1 MKANRIQAKTS
12 ESLLE
17 AKQNL
22 DASERNFLS
31 QNREDRGAAMKQMI
45 KEWKEWAVSLGIAFL
60 VVFLIQNYAAAQVI
74 VQQSSME
81 DTLYEGQ
88 RLIEEKI
95 TYRYSLPKRGD
106 IVIIR
111 GKEYPDRLV
120 KRVIGL
126 PGEKIDI
133 KDGSVYVNDVKLAE
147 DYAVGITENTGQ
159 LKLPFL
165 VPEDHVFVLG
175 DNREI
180 SLDSRQLGAISLSSI
195 EGKVILRIWPLNRLK
210 LF

>member
-1 MKANRIQAKTS
+1 MKR
-12 ESLLE
+12 
-17 AKQNL
+17 
-22 DASERNFLS
+22 
-31 QNREDRGAAMKQMI
+31 MI

-133 KDGSVYVNDVKLAE
+133 KDGSVYVNDAKLAE
-147 DYAVGITENTGQ
+147 DYAVGITENTGK